1 MCATVTSASW
11 LASLASPTAAQR
23 AFGRLCWLPA
33 VLGTPSNVEVSERP
47 AAAEAAPGGFRCSAR
62 AGRTP
67 AMISRACCAFVPL
80 MTPTCVPWRAQA
92 VYRRAR
98 AADIAR
104 WRCAPRATARRGKW
118 QVSSLGVLGRVRER
132 AHPAGRRENEQ
143 RRAGVHAR
151 QFPGLP
157 QVGARSGTTFQ
168 CTPRRNP
175 KDKKKAGL
183 ASPSRSSG
191 APHSGQAK
199 GNTQGRKQWQHSG
212 DSRKAVSPF
221 LLSVVISRK
230 TTCPCEQVTRKCG
243 HTKLPSPAQYST
255 PRGRGA
261 KEPQPSHSS
270 EKCRLVDT
278 TSESPLPA
286 SVSNGCLW
294 IRKTKTA
301 ASEAGRHGSRVF
313 SSVAILSALLTI
325 FADHVPLLLSPSH
338 NL

>member
-168 CTPRRNP
+168 CTPDP
-175 KDKKKAGL
+175 ET
-183 ASPSRSSG
+183 
-191 APHSGQAK
+191 H
-199 GNTQGRKQWQHSG
+199 
-212 DSRKAVSPF
+212 F
-221 LLSVVISRK
+221 
-230 TTCPCEQVTRKCG
+230 
-243 HTKLPSPAQYST
+243 PSPPPT
-255 PRGRGA
+255 RPTIGMLNLVL
-261 KEPQPSHSS
+261 KIPS
-270 EKCRLVDT
+270 
-278 TSESPLPA
+278 
-286 SVSNGCLW
+286 SVSGSSRRSHRAKPRARSIW
-294 IRKTKTA
+294 A
-301 ASEAGRHGSRVF
+301 DFAVHG
-313 SSVAILSALLTI
+313 
-325 FADHVPLLLSPSH
+325 P
-338 NL
+338 